1 MFVRETLLL
10 CQGMQLECGSW
21 HMTWT
26 AFLCSSCKWV
36 SGCGDDSLAGSWLV
50 DTEKPHYTCM
60 TQGTVKIYLYI
71 IYKHMH
77 CHCHSDMHIHMH
89 AQTRIH
95 THAHT
100 HTAHAHTHTQTH
112 KEGRESE
119 TSKVVANRYSTLTE
133 LVMRFTGTTT
143 HVVLRCNCKSEFGGQ
158 ASMSII

>member
-1 MFVRETLLL
+1 
-10 CQGMQLECGSW
+10 
-21 HMTWT
+21 
-26 AFLCSSCKWV
+26 
-36 SGCGDDSLAGSWLV
+36 
-50 DTEKPHYTCM
+50 M

-143 HVVLRCNCKSEFGGQ
+143 HVVLRCNCKSEFG
-158 ASMSII
+158 